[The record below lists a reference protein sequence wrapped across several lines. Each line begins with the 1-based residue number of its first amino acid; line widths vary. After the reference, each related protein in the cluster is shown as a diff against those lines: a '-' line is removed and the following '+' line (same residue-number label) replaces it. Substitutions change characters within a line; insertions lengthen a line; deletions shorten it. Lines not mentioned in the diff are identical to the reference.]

1 MTPGLP
7 QQAGEA
13 VAQLLH
19 HYTDPQVVVVV
30 LSPDRQTILEADLR
44 PLSEI
49 TAILAA
55 HSPTA
60 PVSPGS
66 SGCQPTN

>member
-1 MTPGLP
+1 MIPGLP
-7 QQAGEA
+7 KQAGEA
-13 VAQLLH
+13 VAQLLRPDA
-19 HYTDPQVVVVV
+19 DPQVIVLV

-55 HSPTA
+55 HSPTTS
-60 PVSPGS
+60 VSPES